1 MSTFFQ
7 RLRSFGTK
15 PGSGKGFT
23 LIELLAVISI
33 MLILTSMLL
42 FRQQQF
48 DSSTILRSLSYGV
61 ALSIRQAQ
69 TYGTSVREFGG
80 TFDAEAYGVHFCR
93 GCNDYYILFAD
104 RSDDGIRAPDG
115 SEDVETIKIGQRFTI
130 SKICGRLASGGAE
143 RCSSDASVPIDWLNV
158 YFRRPSPDARF
169 RSSIT
174 TDVYSSVY
182 VQLMSPGGATRR
194 INVYPTGQIAVGSL
208 DI

>member
-7 RLRSFGTK
+7 HFRSFGAK
-15 PGSGKGFT
+15 PQGRGFT
-23 LIELLAVISI
+23 LIELLAVVSI
-33 MLILTSMLL
+33 MLILTSVLL
-42 FRQQQF
+42 LRQQQF

-93 GCNDYYILFAD
+93 GCSNYYILFAD
-104 RSDDGIRAPDG
+104 RNDDGLRAQDG
-115 SEDVETIKIGQRFTI
+115 SEDVDTVRIGQRFTI
-130 SKICGRLASGGAE
+130 SKICGRLASCGAE

-169 RSSIT
+169 RSSISS
-174 TDVYSSVY
+174 DVYSTVY
-182 VQLMSPGGATRR
+182 VQLMSPGGSARSIT
-194 INVYPTGQIAVGSL
+194 VYPTGQIAVGTL
-208 DI
+208 DS